1 MSDSYPIKIWSGLL
15 SDGHTQKIENALW
28 EFIWLVNKV
37 TKEENGI
44 GYVLGGKPIK
54 VEDIKNDLGRSYQ
67 TVYRHLQQLKK
78 NGYINIKKAP
88 YGLIITVNN
97 SKKFSNKSLIKNDK
111 AGLDKNDKTDERLIK
126 NDKARLIKNEK
137 RLIKN
142 DKANKIL
149 NDIKYNNIYI
159 DVIDYLNKKTNSNY
173 KYTTRRTRDLIKARV
188 NEGFTLDDF
197 KIVIDKKVKSWAGT
211 EWERYL
217 RPETLFGT
225 KFESYLNEKIIS
237 NKKQGEE
244 YVKSYRR
251 A

>member
-54 VEDIKNDLGRSYQ
+54 VEDIKDDLGRSYQ
-67 TVYRHLQQLKK
+67 TVYRHLQQLEK

-97 SKKFSNKSLIKNDK
+97 SKKFSNKRLIKNDK

-149 NDIKYNNIYI
+149 NDIKYNIYI

-197 KIVIDKKVKSWAGT
+197 KTVIDKKIKVWAGT

-237 NKKQGEE
+237 KKYKGEE
-244 YVKSYRR
+244 CVKSYRR

>member
-54 VEDIKNDLGRSYQ
+54 VEDIKDDLGRSYQ
-67 TVYRHLQQLKK
+67 TVYRHLRQLEK

-88 YGLIITVNN
+88 YGLIITINN
-97 SKKFSNKSLIKNDK
+97 SKKFSNK
-111 AGLDKNDKTDERLIK
+111 RFIK

-149 NDIKYNNIYI
+149 NDIKYNIYI